1 MGSRQ
6 HHTSKIY
13 LLDLLANTSD
23 CSTNSTSLLACLQAI
38 KCSTSAA
45 LDLCMM
51 SQLLRN
57 CYSDG
62 MLPLGLRCL
71 PLVRVC
77 GPAGV
82 NMSSG

>member
-45 LDLCMM
+45 VDLCIMAHG
-51 SQLLRN
+51 
-57 CYSDG
+57 DG
-62 MLPLGLRCL
+62 MLPLSLRCL
-71 PLVRVC
+71 QLVRVC

-82 NMSSG
+82 HMSSG